1 MEKISILQITLLQR
15 EPVFF
20 QPGLAKNVRKTV
32 VVSQTDTQE
41 PKEQTMGL
49 RQILDGLWWW
59 MVFVFVD
66 GLVWRGVVDGV
77 DGVCPKKQTM
87 GPRQIASGRCWWIV
101 FVFVDCVVLW
111 WMVFA
116 QKSRPES
123 ETDSRW
129 PMVVDGT
136 NTVTGEDRWHR
147 VVTSSE
153 PARAVIPTAFFV
165 CFVRAVLQT

>member
-116 QKSRPES
+116 QKSRPWV
-123 ETDSRW
+123 R
-129 PMVVDGT
+129 
-136 NTVTGEDRWHR
+136 DR
-147 VVTSSE
+147 
-153 PARAVIPTAFFV
+153 
-165 CFVRAVLQT
+165 